1 MRRRGSRQEPFFVP
15 YRFSPAANS
24 SADTELCSRQIGAMR
39 FALFRRVPADPIQI
53 DIHHDGRSFEVALR
67 RRPTAKRITLR
78 VSNATGE
85 VVLTIPERTELKT
98 AQRFAEAHGE
108 WIATRL
114 AKVPKRVDFKPGAM
128 VPLRGVPH
136 RIVHWTNIRG
146 TTQAHLGPKGEPII
160 AVCGERP
167 HLARRV
173 RDFLEAEAKRDLAAA
188 VRRHAAKLGVSVKR
202 ITVRDTTSRWGSCS
216 ATGALS
222 FSWRLILAPPF
233 ILDYLAAHEV
243 GHLKELNHSHRFWR
257 VVYELCARTDEAE
270 RWLKRHG
277 SELHRFG

>member
-1 MRRRGSRQEPFFVP
+1 MRPCGSRQEPFFVP

-85 VVLTIPERTELKT
+85 VVLSIPERTDVGL
-98 AQRFAEAHGE
+98 AQKFADSHSQ

-114 AKVPKRVDFKPGAM
+114 AKVPERVIFEPGAL

-136 RIVHWTNIRG
+136 RIVHWSSIRG
-146 TTQAHLGPKGEPII
+146 VTQAGRGSAGEPII
-160 AVCGERP
+160 AVTGEAA
-167 HLARRV
+167 HVARRV
-173 RDFLEAEAKRDLAAA
+173 
-188 VRRHAAKLGVSVKR
+188 
-202 ITVRDTTSRWGSCS
+202 
-216 ATGALS
+216 
-222 FSWRLILAPPF
+222 
-233 ILDYLAAHEV
+233 
-243 GHLKELNHSHRFWR
+243 
-257 VVYELCARTDEAE
+257 
-270 RWLKRHG
+270 
-277 SELHRFG
+277 